1 MICTYKYRLYPS
13 KKQAQTID
21 ETLNRHR
28 WLYNEALA
36 QRKDGWEQ
44 EKKSVSYVIQA
55 KWLTQH
61 RKENETY
68 QNLNVSSCQRTLRR
82 LDKAFCAFFRRVKTG
97 ETPGYPRFKGYN
109 RFDSAEFTYGDGV
122 RFRENR
128 LYVQYIGEIKVKLHR
143 PIEGKIKTAVIKR
156 QAGRYYA
163 CFSIEVERPAME
175 PTGAVVGLDMGI
187 SKLVTTSDGAF
198 YEPPKYLR
206 RAEAKL
212 RRLQRKV
219 ARRQKGSNRRR
230 KVVQELQRAHEHIR
244 NQRLDTA
251 HKIARKL
258 VNDYDLIAVEN
269 LNTQGMMKNHH
280 LSKSIADAAWNTF
293 ITILTC
299 KAEEA
304 GRQVVK
310 VDPKYT
316 SQICSKCGEIV
327 KKDLSVRVHNCPHCG
342 LVLDRD
348 INAAKNVLARALKF
362 ALKSRKL

>member
-1 MICTYKYRLYPS
+1 MI
-13 KKQAQTID
+13 
-21 ETLNRHR
+21 NRHR

-36 QRKDGWEQ
+36 QRKNGWEQ
-44 EKKSVSYVIQA
+44 EKKSVSYVTQA

-109 RFDSAEFTYGDGV
+109 RFDSAEFTYSDGI
-122 RFRENR
+122 RLRGKKMSAKPSSFR
-128 LYVQYIGEIKVKLHR
+128 LYVQHIGEIKVKLHR
-143 PIEGKIKTAVIKR
+143 PVEGKIKTTVIKR

-187 SKLVTTSDGAF
+187 SKLVTTSDGVF
-198 YEPPKYLR
+198 YKPPKYLR

-212 RRLQRKV
+212 RCLQRKV
-219 ARRQKGSNRRR
+219 ACRQKGSNRRR
-230 KVVQELQRAHEHIR
+230 KAVLHLQRAHEHIR

-258 VNDYDLIAVEN
+258 VNDYDLIAVED

-293 ITILTC
+293 ITILMS

-316 SQICSKCGEIV
+316 SQICSKCGKIV
-327 KKDLSVRVHNCPHCG
+327 KKNLSVRVHKCPHCG

-348 INAAKNVLARALKF
+348 IKAR
-362 ALKSRKL
+362 

>member
-1 MICTYKYRLYPS
+1 
-13 KKQAQTID
+13 
-21 ETLNRHR
+21 
-28 WLYNEALA
+28 
-36 QRKDGWEQ
+36 
-44 EKKSVSYVIQA
+44 
-55 KWLTQH
+55 
-61 RKENETY
+61 
-68 QNLNVSSCQRTLRR
+68 

-109 RFDSAEFTYGDGV
+109 RFDSVEFTYSDGV
-122 RFRENR
+122 RFRGNR
-128 LYVQYIGEIKVKLHR
+128 LYIQHIGEVKVKLHR
-143 PIEGKIKTAVIKR
+143 PIEGKIKTTVIKR

-163 CFSIEVERPAME
+163 CFSTEREERPLLHIEVERPAME

-230 KVVQELQRAHEHIR
+230 KAVLHLQQAHEHIR

-258 VNDYDLIAVEN
+258 VNGYDLIAVED

-293 ITILTC
+293 ITILMS

-327 KKDLSVRVHNCPHCG
+327 KKEQTGQALSALSVRVHKCPHCG

-362 ALKSRKL
+362 ALKSAQIVA